1 MDGNEIQFVMLM
13 ALIVIIAQLFYIA
26 DKLKHLLR
34 NARAIRGAATE
45 VQKKLESKELAR
57 WWFEK

>member
-34 NARAIRGAATE
+34 NIRAIRGAATE

>member
-1 MDGNEIQFVMLM
+1 MLM

-34 NARAIRGAATE
+34 NIRAIRGAATE

>member
-1 MDGNEIQFVMLM
+1 VGSFEIQFAILV
-13 ALIVIIAQLFYIA
+13 ALIIIIAQLFYII

-34 NARAIRGAATE
+34 NARAIRGVTAE

>member
-1 MDGNEIQFVMLM
+1 MLM